1 VTQRPDSADSDPR
14 RAVVTGG
21 ATRVGRAI
29 ALELARAGYRV
40 GIHYRS
46 SRAEAAAAVRE
57 LKIYGPSPA
66 VFRADLS
73 RPDEIVGLFD
83 EVDSRLGGLDLL
95 VNSAA
100 VFPRHDPLEVT
111 VAEWDAVFATNTR
124 APFLCAQQAA
134 RRMDAG
140 GSIVNIADTGA
151 FEAWPSYVP
160 YVATKAALVSLTL
173 GLARAWGP
181 RIRVNAVLPGPVL
194 LPEDAS
200 GPDEAE
206 AAIRR
211 TVLGRL
217 GSPED
222 VAQAV
227 LYLDRATF
235 VTGELLRV
243 DGGHHLK

>member
-1 VTQRPDSADSDPR
+1 MNDEPGQHPTSAR
-14 RAVVTGG
+14 RALVTGG

-46 SRAEAAAAVRE
+46 SRAEAAATVRE
-57 LKIYGPSPA
+57 LKIVGSRPA

-73 RPDEIVGLFD
+73 NPDEIESMFAELD
-83 EVDSRLGGLDLL
+83 RQLGGIELL

-100 VFPRHDPLEVT
+100 IFPRHDALRVSA
-111 VAEWDAVFATNTR
+111 AEWDAVFAVNAR

-134 RRMDAG
+134 RRMEHG

-160 YVATKAALVSLTL
+160 YVATKATLVSLTL

-181 RIRVNAVLPGPVL
+181 RIRVNAILPGPVL
-194 LPEDAS
+194 LPDDAS
-200 GPDEAE
+200 GPDEVE
-206 AAIRR
+206 AAERR

-217 GSPED
+217 GSPAD
-222 VAQAV
+222 VSRAV